1 LAADTF
7 ITDPLKQA
15 ALGVGINAVY
25 LYMFE
30 KKSPMLMHP
39 SAWLGGKNLFHV
51 IERGSSIASLVG
63 STMAMLGAAAPGE
76 AGTTSE
82 EWPASAPSPFF

>member
-1 LAADTF
+1 MAADTE
-7 ITDPLKQA
+7 IRNPLVQA
-15 ALGVGINAVY
+15 VLVFGVNALY
-25 LYMFE
+25 LVMFE